1 MSKEIKVI
9 KQTVSVLNKQDLFI
23 LYEKLCKEAEI
34 DEYHYTN
41 FIKLLEFSKLES
53 KNAVLL
59 IKSISKYIIPI
70 ISDGKNFSHDPAGE
84 SWIGRSNMAAPYTQ
98 VEHDMLHHAY
108 HAIGTPIESALDDER
123 KEPKDTYAISPVV
136 AHRGYEK

>member
-70 ISDGKNFSHDPAGE
+70 ISDGNNFSFPIQFGSE
-84 SWIGRSNMAAPYTQ
+84 
-98 VEHDMLHHAY
+98 MLCSLNDKL
-108 HAIGTPIESALDDER
+108 INLPNNEMFN
-123 KEPKDTYAISPVV
+123 ISGVIL
-136 AHRGYEK
+136 